1 MDTQTRNNVHMDK
14 TGALMT
20 DTTNRK
26 HAHIC
31 MHTPIHICARV
42 HTHTH
47 KKDVLCSTYPLWR
60 GSVLVLNTEN
70 IRGRLFP
77 SFKILQS
84 CGPRSSPLPPLMWL
98 LQGWSRGA
106 PCERRT
112 SSTPCWV
119 WIGETEVLWISLW
132 TEKVCSSMV
141 RFIYLQDWWPMKV
154 VLSSEYWWYYDTWY
168 ATWLSF
174 AGYSLCWRVWI
185 LTYGV
190 TASRKKYYDYEHQ
203 TPLWCLLQTFMF
215 YLLWK

>member
-1 MDTQTRNNVHMDK
+1 MDRTE
-14 TGALMT
+14 ALLT

-31 MHTPIHICARV
+31 MLAWTHWYIHARV
-42 HTHTH
+42 CTHTHTH
-47 KKDVLCSTYPLWR
+47 KKDGLCGTYPLWR
-60 GSVLVLNTEN
+60 GSVLVLNTDN

-98 LQGWSRGA
+98 LQGWSRGV

-141 RFIYLQDWWPMKV
+141 RFIYLQDWWPVKV
-154 VLSSEYWWYYDTWY
+154 VLSTEYWWCCGTLCNLIKLCGVQFVLVCLNFNIRCYYW
-168 ATWLSF
+168 
-174 AGYSLCWRVWI
+174 
-185 LTYGV
+185 
-190 TASRKKYYDYEHQ
+190 
-203 TPLWCLLQTFMF
+203 
-215 YLLWK
+215 